1 MAGMAEVILPFDIAS
16 FLVKGFEDIKDIE
29 VKYEENPQVKDIQA
43 ILDRMKSMEKY
54 IKQYFQDD
62 FVNVFYE
69 IENILSRIEKGEKIN
84 MEKYPNFF
92 KAFGR
97 TQQYIS
103 FVKK

>member
-1 MAGMAEVILPFDIAS
+1 
-16 FLVKGFEDIKDIE
+16 
-29 VKYEENPQVKDIQA
+29 
-43 ILDRMKSMEKY
+43 MKSMEKY

-69 IENILSRIEKGEKIN
+69 IENILLRIEKGEKIN